1 MPENPPPTAQP
12 PQSPPRGHRRL
23 WLFLVIALL
32 LVAQFWFMR
41 AAAPPMG
48 YSQLET
54 ELERDNVASVIVVPE
69 SRALRGSLRKGI
81 TADGKVMRTFA
92 VTLPFTDAA
101 PLVARL
107 RAKGVRIEG
116 GESGSL
122 WATFL
127 VSVLPWLLIVG
138 FWLVAFRQ
146 LRLGGTQALAFGR
159 ARTGS
164 VTPETP
170 KITFA
175 DVADVAEA
183 KAELQEIVAFLKNPE
198 HFQRLG
204 GHLPKGVLL
213 VGAPGTGKT
222 LLARATAGE
231 AGRPFLTISGS
242 DFVELFVGVGAA
254 RVRDLFVQ
262 GKAHAPCIIFIDELD
277 AVGRTRGIAAVG
289 GAHEEREQT
298 LNQLLVEMD
307 GFNPSEGII
316 LLAATNRPDVL
327 DPALLRAGRFDRRV
341 VVPAPDAK
349 GRLAILKV
357 HTRKVPLSPD
367 VDLQTIARGT
377 PGFAGADLENLINE
391 GALLAARNDHDLVSM
406 ADLEHSKDKVIMGAE
421 RRGMMLNADELKL
434 TAVHEAGHALVSK
447 HLKTSDPL
455 HKVTIVPRGRA
466 LGLTQQ
472 LPERDRYSHSA
483 SYLLDRIAIMMG
495 GRIAED
501 IVLGE
506 ITTGAANDIEQATE
520 MARQMVCEWGMSRLG
535 PLAFGKKTGEPFL
548 GRDYGHTQNFSES
561 TAVQVDQ
568 EIRRLVDE
576 NYNRARQIL
585 TDHRDQLDMLSTAL
599 LEFETLDGEEVDWII
614 ESKDI
619 KELRSGREAKVRHRV
634 AQDQANSANK
644 KPTPPPVIDSL
655 PGLPEPLTH

>member
-1 MPENPPPTAQP
+1 MPENPTPTAQP
-12 PQSPPRGHRRL
+12 SHSPARGHRRL
-23 WLFLVIALL
+23 WLYLLVPLL
-32 LVAQFWFMR
+32 IVAQFWFMR
-41 AAAPPMG
+41 AAPPPMD

-54 ELERDNVASVIVVPE
+54 ELERDNIASVLVVPE

-146 LRLGGTQALAFGR
+146 LRMGGTQALAFGR

-327 DPALLRAGRFDRRV
+327 DPALLRPGRFDRRIV
-341 VVPAPDAK
+341 IDLPDVK
-349 GRLAILKV
+349 GREQILQM
-357 HTRKVPLSPD
+357 HARKVPLAAD
-367 VDLQTIARGT
+367 VELAAVARGC
-377 PGFAGADLENLINE
+377 PGLSGADLANLVNE
-391 GALLAARNDHDLVSM
+391 AALLATRREKEKVDQQ
-406 ADLEHSKDKVIMGAE
+406 DLEDAKDKVTLGMERRSLVLTEAE
-421 RRGMMLNADELKL
+421 RRM
-434 TAVHEAGHALVSK
+434 TAYHEAGHALVN
-447 HLKTSDPL
+447 LRIGCLDPV
-455 HKVTIVPRGRA
+455 HKVTIVPRGQA
-466 LGLTQQ
+466 LGLTYAV
-472 LPERDRYSHSA
+472 PEVDRHNYTRE
-483 SYLLDRIAIMMG
+483 YLLAQLAVAEG
-495 GRIAED
+495 GRVAEELVFGPD
-501 IVLGE
+501 KV
-506 ITTGAANDIEQATE
+506 TTGGAQDFAQATE
-520 MARQMVCEWGMSRLG
+520 MARRLVTHFGMTDALG
-535 PLAFGKKTGEPFL
+535 TMTVSDAPSALLLGHEFASHGE
-548 GRDYGHTQNFSES
+548 TSEA
-561 TAVQVDQ
+561 TAELVDR
-568 EIRRLVDE
+568 EIRRLLTE
-576 NYNRARQIL
+576 ATARARTL
-585 TDHRDQLDMLSTAL
+585 LEADLAL
-599 LEFETLDGEEVDWII
+599 LHHIADALVEHETLDRAMLDGLVRDA
-614 ESKDI
+614 KAAAPHA
-619 KELRSGREAKVRHRV
+619 EATAEPPRRKVKQAHPARPV
-634 AQDQANSANK
+634 A
-644 KPTPPPVIDSL
+644 
-655 PGLPEPLTH
+655 

>member
-1 MPENPPPTAQP
+1 MPENPTPTAQP
-12 PQSPPRGHRRL
+12 SHSPARGHRRL
-23 WLFLVIALL
+23 WLYLLVPLL
-32 LVAQFWFMR
+32 IVAQFWFMR
-41 AAAPPMG
+41 AAPPPMD

-54 ELERDNVASVIVVPE
+54 ELERDNIASVLVVPE

-146 LRLGGTQALAFGR
+146 LRMGGTQALAFGR

-327 DPALLRAGRFDRRV
+327 DPALLRPGRFDRRIV
-341 VVPAPDAK
+341 IDLPDVK
-349 GRLAILKV
+349 GREQILQM
-357 HTRKVPLSPD
+357 HARKVPLAAD
-367 VDLQTIARGT
+367 VELAAVARGC
-377 PGFAGADLENLINE
+377 PGLSGADLANLVNE
-391 GALLAARNDHDLVSM
+391 AALLATRREKEKVDQQ
-406 ADLEHSKDKVIMGAE
+406 DLEEKSSPPRTAAE
-421 RRGMMLNADELKL
+421 R
-434 TAVHEAGHALVSK
+434 AL
-447 HLKTSDPL
+447 
-455 HKVTIVPRGRA
+455 
-466 LGLTQQ
+466 
-472 LPERDRYSHSA
+472 
-483 SYLLDRIAIMMG
+483 
-495 GRIAED
+495 
-501 IVLGE
+501 
-506 ITTGAANDIEQATE
+506 
-520 MARQMVCEWGMSRLG
+520 
-535 PLAFGKKTGEPFL
+535 
-548 GRDYGHTQNFSES
+548 
-561 TAVQVDQ
+561 
-568 EIRRLVDE
+568 
-576 NYNRARQIL
+576 
-585 TDHRDQLDMLSTAL
+585 
-599 LEFETLDGEEVDWII
+599 
-614 ESKDI
+614 
-619 KELRSGREAKVRHRV
+619 
-634 AQDQANSANK
+634 
-644 KPTPPPVIDSL
+644 
-655 PGLPEPLTH
+655 